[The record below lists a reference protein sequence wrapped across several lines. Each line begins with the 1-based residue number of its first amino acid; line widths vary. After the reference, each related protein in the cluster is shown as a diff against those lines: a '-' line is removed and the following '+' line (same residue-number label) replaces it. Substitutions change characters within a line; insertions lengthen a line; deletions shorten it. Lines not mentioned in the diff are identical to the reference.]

1 MVLIGEMNRWEG
13 GTLLIISRGSGWL
26 LTGTKKGLKYPSE
39 HAQTG
44 HNRAVIFQRMGEY
57 VSVVETWYFNQIF
70 YPQFP
75 LL

>member
-1 MVLIGEMNRWEG
+1 VVLIEEMNRWEG
-13 GTLLIISRGSGWL
+13 GMLLIISRGSGWL
-26 LTGTKKGLKYPSE
+26 LIGTNKTLNYPSE

-44 HNRAVIFQRMGEY
+44 HKGAVIFQRIGEY

>member
-1 MVLIGEMNRWEG
+1 MVLIDEMNRWEG
-13 GTLLIISRGSGWL
+13 GMLLIISRESGWL
-26 LTGTKKGLKYPSE
+26 LTATNKGHNYPSE
-39 HAQTG
+39 HAQTRHKG
-44 HNRAVIFQRMGEY
+44 AVIFQRIGEY